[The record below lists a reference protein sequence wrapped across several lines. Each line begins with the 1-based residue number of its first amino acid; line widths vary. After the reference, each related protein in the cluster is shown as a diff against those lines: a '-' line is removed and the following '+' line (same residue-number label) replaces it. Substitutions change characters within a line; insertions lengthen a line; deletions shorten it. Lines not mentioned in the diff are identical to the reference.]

1 VTVSFVGIALLF
13 NPRRSRGVG
22 TDVPR
27 KDKLSLF
34 SFENSEILKTM
45 SSVVHSASL
54 IGLDVCLVDVEVE
67 VLPGLPSIAIVGL
80 PDVAVKESKERI
92 TAALAN
98 SGFEPPRHRTIVNLA
113 PAHIRKAGPQFD
125 LPIALAFLL
134 ATGQLTAR
142 VDNYI
147 FLGSLGLDGSLRPI
161 LGTVA
166 VGEHVG
172 DHKEKILVVPSANA
186 REAVLAGGNVLAPN
200 TLRDIIEHLENRAQM
215 EKVEQYTEQEN
226 NFVAHLS
233 DFGEIAGQEHAK
245 RALEV
250 AAAGGHNVLL
260 HGPPGSGKTLL
271 ARAFAG
277 ILPKLSRSEA
287 FEVTKIYSIKGLLSS
302 QQSLIT
308 TRPFR
313 SPHHS
318 TSAVALIGGGSTPQP
333 GEVTLAHRGVLFLD
347 EFAEF
352 PRVVL
357 DHMREPLEEGFVTVS
372 RAAGSQTFPA
382 RFSLIAAMN
391 PCPCGYFGD
400 TNRVCTCGVGEV
412 AKYQRK
418 ISGPLLDRID
428 LHVHVPAVKAD
439 IVLDHFE
446 SEPSE
451 KVRERIETAREKQ
464 FTRFGTEKTNSEM
477 NGEQVRKYCEL
488 SEESR
493 ALLVKA
499 AESLRLSTRAVHR
512 TIKVA
517 RTIADLAGDEELK
530 STHLAE
536 ALQYRTPLGEI

>member
-1 VTVSFVGIALLF
+1 MRPSCLF
-13 NPRRSRGVG
+13 NFIKRCNKITDMSAVVRSA
-22 TDVPR
+22 
-27 KDKLSLF
+27 
-34 SFENSEILKTM
+34 
-45 SSVVHSASL
+45 VVT
-54 IGLDVCLVDVEVE
+54 GLDVHPVDVEVE
-67 VLPGLPSIAIVGL
+67 VLPGLPRITIVGL
-80 PDVAVKESKERI
+80 PDAAVREAGERI

-142 VDNYI
+142 LENYI
-147 FLGSLGLDGSLRPI
+147 FSGSLGLDGVLRPI

-166 VGEHVG
+166 IGEYVSRLA
-172 DHKEKILVVPSANA
+172 DNFLVVPKENGP
-186 REAVLAGGNVLAPN
+186 EAKLSGGQVLAPLS
-200 TLRDIIEHLENRAQM
+200 LREIVDHFEKRSTIEPVNGDTNSL
-215 EKVEQYTEQEN
+215 TEEL
-226 NFVAHLS
+226 FSLV
-233 DFGEIAGQEHAK
+233 DFKEIAGQQHAK

-250 AAAGGHNVLL
+250 AAAGGHNILL

-277 ILPKLSRSEA
+277 ILPKLSRAEA
-287 FEVTKIYSIKGLLSS
+287 FEVTKIYSIKGLLSEKA
-302 QQSLIT
+302 SLIT

-318 TSAVALIGGGSTPQP
+318 TSAVALIGGGSNPQP

-352 PRVVL
+352 PRAVL

-372 RAAGSQTFPA
+372 RAAGSQSFPA
-382 RFSLIAAMN
+382 RFCLVAAMN
-391 PCPCGYFGD
+391 PCPCGYYGD
-400 TNRVCTCGVGEV
+400 TVRTCTCGSGDV

-428 LHVHVPAVKAD
+428 LHIHVPAVKAD
-439 IVLDHFE
+439 IVLDNFE

-451 KVRERIETAREKQ
+451 SIRARIEKARGVAFQ
-464 FTRFGTEKTNSEM
+464 RFGNERTNAEM
-477 NGEQVRKYCEL
+477 SGVQIKKYCEL
-488 SEESR
+488 NSEGRLLLAR
-493 ALLVKA
+493 AA
-499 AESLRLSTRAVHR
+499 DSMHLSTRAVHR

-517 RTIADLAGDEELK
+517 RTIADLASEEKILPAY
-530 STHLAE
+530 LAE
-536 ALQYRTPLGEI
+536 ALQYRTPLSDI